1 MTSKRELFRP
11 PRLRRIDMM
20 RRNAWLIIGLL
31 LVGLWA
37 WSQYG
42 PQATVPAGD
51 TPAASRTS
59 GDHEPLALPPQ
70 SARAGYPAW
79 LPAEAL
85 DTLALIERGGPYP
98 HRQDGGTFQNR
109 ERLLPARSRG
119 YYREYTV
126 RTPGSRDRGARRI
139 VSGGNPPA
147 EFFYTDDHYRSFRRF
162 TSAGSRQ

>member
-1 MTSKRELFRP
+1 
-11 PRLRRIDMM
+11 M

-31 LVGLWA
+31 LAGWWA

-42 PQATVPAGD
+42 PRTGTPVAD
-51 TPAASRTS
+51 TPSAHEASGGRPPLERASR
-59 GDHEPLALPPQ
+59 
-70 SARAGYPAW
+70 SARSAFPAW

-85 DTLALIERGGPYP
+85 DTLALIERGGPFP

-162 TSAGSRQ
+162 TPAESRP

>member
-1 MTSKRELFRP
+1 
-11 PRLRRIDMM
+11 M

-42 PQATVPAGD
+42 PQATAPAGD
-51 TPAASRTS
+51 TPAASRAP
-59 GDHEPLALPPQ
+59 GDHEPLAQPPRA
-70 SARAGYPAW
+70 ARAGYPAW
-79 LPAEAL
+79 LPAQAL

-109 ERLLPARSRG
+109 ERLLPAQPRG

-126 RTPGSRDRGARRI
+126 RTPGSRDRRSAEHTSELQSLMRI
-139 VSGGNPPA
+139 SYHV
-147 EFFYTDDHYRSFRRF
+147 FCF
-162 TSAGSRQ
+162 